1 MAFSKPEI
9 GSMLNLACMP
19 GMFLVV
25 VLVKTLYL
33 KSIVGAGRV
42 TPGFGASIL
51 PMTNLAKG
59 KEWWLERS

>member
-1 MAFSKPEI
+1 
-9 GSMLNLACMP
+9 MP

-33 KSIVGAGRV
+33 KLMVDAGRV

-51 PMTNLAKG
+51 PMTNLARG
-59 KEWWLERS
+59 KERWLER